1 MRQRPGN
8 DQAQRKDEETGCNE
22 NLENL
27 FDNKKAENPV
37 QEQER
42 VEAEEAIEDQ
52 EVDKTG
58 EVAETEENLD
68 LEEEEEDWH
77 LYLSDSEDEK
87 VNLITR

>member
-1 MRQRPGN
+1 M
-8 DQAQRKDEETGCNE
+8 
-22 NLENL
+22 

-42 VEAEEAIEDQ
+42 VEAEEAIEDH

-87 VNLITR
+87 ENLITR